1 MQSYPSRVQE
11 WKLGA
16 GTRNILLIVWPVPP
30 LIIQMVPKTSD
41 EWINKNPGFSSKLN
55 PFIWL
60 FLKPCVVTLV
70 RRVCHSKAVF
80 FKLASSV
87 WWSVLKSIPWLSPY
101 LNHVQFTESESKS
114 KNREQSRKTKS
125 PSETQTQELAG
136 PACACALVLHRATV
150 RTRNIWTETTFFF

>member
-16 GTRNILLIVWPVPP
+16 GTRNILLIVCRVPP
-30 LIIQMVPKTSD
+30 LIIQMVPKTHD

-55 PFIWL
+55 HFIWL
-60 FLKPCVVTLV
+60 FLKPCVLTLV
-70 RRVCHSKAVF
+70 RWVCHSKAVF

-101 LNHVQFTESESKS
+101 LNHVHFTESESKS

-125 PSETQTQELAG
+125 KWDTNT
-136 PACACALVLHRATV
+136 
-150 RTRNIWTETTFFF
+150 RTRRTSLCLCVSPTQSYS